1 MGRGSDETFGD
12 LLGLQEKLCRLF
24 DEQSAR
30 VRGDRETMHSQWS
43 PAVDIYE
50 TSDAYVLV
58 AEVPGV
64 PQKEVHLEITDDLL
78 VLRGER
84 PSAMAEATHSYHRVE
99 RPHGVFQRVFRLPL
113 LVDPKGVHASC
124 REGVLRVVLPKKD
137 AEQPRSVSVEVDV

>member
-30 VRGDRETMHSQWS
+30 TRGDRESMQSHWS

-50 TSDAYVLV
+50 TADAFVLV
-58 AEVPGV
+58 AEIPGV
-64 PQKEVHLEITDDLL
+64 PQKEVHLEIADDLL

-84 PSAMAEATHSYHRVE
+84 PSATEDATHSYHRIE
-99 RPHGVFQRVFRLPL
+99 RPHGMFQRVFRLPL
-113 LVDPKGVHASC
+113 TVDSSGVHATC
-124 REGVLRVVLPKKD
+124 KEGILSVVLPKKNGI
-137 AEQPRSVSVEVDV
+137 RSQSVPVAVDP